1 MWWDWKFLWELFSF
15 YVKISFPSVGFFRNI
30 FTLTPVMFSTDLHY
44 SIYNFTKEACNCPI
58 KRDSKKFLE
67 VTEGIVRLQQNNLG
81 ADHKHIFNPGW
92 NFNLAYRV
100 EISSRLNSKL
110 LFKMALQL
118 HVKISTRHTELK
130 FQLGSRVENFKISI

>member
-1 MWWDWKFLWELFSF
+1 
-15 YVKISFPSVGFFRNI
+15 
-30 FTLTPVMFSTDLHY
+30 MFSTDLHY
-44 SIYNFTKEACNCPI
+44 SIYSFTKEACNCPI

-67 VTEGIVRLQQNNLG
+67 VTEGIVRLQQNTLG

-92 NFNLAYRV
+92 NFDLAYRV

-110 LFKMALQL
+110 KTQSVKM
-118 HVKISTRHTELK
+118 STRHTELK